1 MRVPPVTV
9 CPLLW
14 LVASLGAGC
23 SFSAPPAD
31 DTMYRCGEPPVCPSG
46 FTCVNSF
53 CMEGA
58 ATPDAG
64 LPDGPTGNT
73 PQTISIGARPS
84 ATLRNNVT
92 TDTYLTSDAAT
103 TTHGTEEQLTIDGSP
118 AAVALLRF
126 DVSSI
131 SSGATVISAQLT
143 LNVFD
148 VLTEGVLTA
157 KALEQQWD
165 EATATWNQAAGG
177 TIWNAPGAGG
187 ASVGATALDASP
199 DFNAT
204 GDVVVELAPSVVQTW
219 VSDTARNRGLR
230 LEATGNQNLRVR
242 SSEVADATQ
251 APMLTVTF
259 RIGQ

>member
-9 CPLLW
+9 RSLLW

-31 DTMYRCGEPPVCPSG
+31 DTTYRCGAPPVCPSG
-46 FTCVNSF
+46 FTCVDGF
-53 CMEGA
+53 CTEGA
-58 ATPDAG
+58 APDAG
-64 LPDGPTGNT
+64 LPDGPIGSTT
-73 PQTISIGARPS
+73 QTISIGARPS

-92 TDTYLTSDAAT
+92 TDTYLSSETAT
-103 TTHGTEEQLTIDGSP
+103 TSYGDEPELTIDGSP
-118 AAVALLRF
+118 ATVALLRF

-165 EATATWNQAAGG
+165 EASATWNQASGG
-177 TIWNAPGAGG
+177 AIWNTPGAGG

-242 SSEVADATQ
+242 SSEVTDATQ